1 MALSLCSGVGSVVC
15 VRVQVLQRMLR
26 RSRRKL
32 QHDTDLLKMQDGR
45 AHLREAS
52 LMRLLEREKRTLHGK
67 DR

>member
-1 MALSLCSGVGSVVC
+1 VC